1 MSAVLAALPSVINE
15 RRREMSYRNYLTD
28 GIQAIAQNTATYL
41 LPGVGEPIK
50 YGMFLTSRWYEM
62 LHPET
67 AKAKEPEKSGDEIA
81 ADIIKRAGLK
91 VVRA

>member
-15 RRREMSYRNYLTD
+15 RRREMSYRYYIAD
-28 GIQAIAQNTATYL
+28 GVQAIAQNTATYL

-50 YGMFLTSRWYEM
+50 YGLSLTSRWYEM

-67 AKAKEPEKSGDEIA
+67 AKSKVPAGDEIA

-91 VVRA
+91 VVTA